1 MAPAVFTALV
11 ATGLGFVALYTS
23 PVTMIHD
30 FGKMLTIVLVISFIL
45 GLFLFIPILFSR
57 DYFFSNEKQQ
67 QKQAKKQINQE
78 KVSKTDK
85 ALDWITKKTI
95 SFRWLII
102 IIVIATASFVIC
114 LDLDADFETDIE
126 TFMHEDTQAVQ
137 DIHII
142 VVVVV
147 MTYQVSFVLYQQ
159 D

>member
-1 MAPAVFTALV
+1 MNMNKNKDKVKRSLYKTITNMAPAVFTALV

-23 PVTMIHD
+23 PVPMIQD
-30 FGKMLTIVLVISFIL
+30 FGKMLTIGLVISFIL
-45 GLFLFIPILFSR
+45 GLFLLIPILFSR

-102 IIVIATASFVIC
+102 IIRSEERRVGKECRYRRLQSEC
-114 LDLDADFETDIE
+114 EKKSR
-126 TFMHEDTQAVQ
+126 
-137 DIHII
+137 
-142 VVVVV
+142 
-147 MTYQVSFVLYQQ
+147 YR
-159 D
+159 